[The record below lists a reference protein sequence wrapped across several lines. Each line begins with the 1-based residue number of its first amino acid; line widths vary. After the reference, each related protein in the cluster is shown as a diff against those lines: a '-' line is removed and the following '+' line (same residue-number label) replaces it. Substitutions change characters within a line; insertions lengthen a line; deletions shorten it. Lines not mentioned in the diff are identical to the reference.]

1 PLALPAWFAPLQCLW
16 RVGMETPLRYLR
28 LYLALARYGL
38 LREFS
43 FRMNFLV
50 KVSVEVIWLGL
61 LLAFYRI
68 IFARTTMVAGWSE
81 PDYLFFVGCYFA
93 LASLFEALFLVNC
106 NQFSDLIRSGDLDF
120 YLLKPIDEQFLITCR
135 QIDWSSVPSFLLGVG
150 VMLLSLSQKHWDFSF
165 SHVLAFL
172 PLFVCGIMIA
182 YSFLL
187 LLTSASVWMM
197 RNQSLYELWWLVTS
211 LMRYPWDIFTRSW
224 AAPIGNFFIYL
235 VPIL

>member
-1 PLALPAWFAPLQCLW
+1 
-16 RVGMETPLRYLR
+16 

-68 IFARTTMVAGWSE
+68 VFAQTTMVAGWSE
-81 PDYLFFVGCYFA
+81 PDYMFFVGCYFA
-93 LASLFEALFLVNC
+93 LASLFEALFFVNC
-106 NQFSDLIRSGDLDF
+106 NPFSDLIRSGDLDF

-135 QIDWSSVPSFLLGVG
+135 EIDWSSVPSFLLGVG
-150 VMLLSLSQKHWDFSF
+150 VMLLSLNQKHWDVSF
-165 SHVLAFL
+165 VVFVEFLA
-172 PLFVCGIMIA
+172 LFVCGIVIA

-187 LLTSASVWMM
+187 LL
-197 RNQSLYELWWLVTS
+197 
-211 LMRYPWDIFTRSW
+211 
-224 AAPIGNFFIYL
+224 
-235 VPIL
+235 